1 LIYLFLILGAWNW
14 IYFVLICLSV
24 YSLLCVGALCILFIF
39 SMVEEVKF
47 CMIENEGEVDEN
59 SL

>member
-1 LIYLFLILGAWNW
+1 
-14 IYFVLICLSV
+14 
-24 YSLLCVGALCILFIF
+24 VGALCVLSIC

-59 SL
+59 AL